1 MNGKKITLLAVL
13 TVNAALCACAGT
25 PYQPA
30 NWTGGYK
37 DAHIRDNLY
46 YVEFSGNALLDT
58 VTAAQ
63 YFHRRA
69 REVCQE
75 NGYSDY
81 RISQEK
87 DITGLQAIGS
97 SSGATVLQKP
107 GLAGYVECLSTSEA
121 IAVAAP

>member
-1 MNGKKITLLAVL
+1 MNGKKVSLLTVLAVS
-13 TVNAALCACAGT
+13 AALSACAGT

-37 DAHIRDNLY
+37 DAHIRDNIY

-69 REVCQE
+69 REVCEE

-87 DITGLQAIGS
+87 DITAFQGVAS

-107 GLAGYVECLSTSEA
+107 GFAGYVECLSAAEA